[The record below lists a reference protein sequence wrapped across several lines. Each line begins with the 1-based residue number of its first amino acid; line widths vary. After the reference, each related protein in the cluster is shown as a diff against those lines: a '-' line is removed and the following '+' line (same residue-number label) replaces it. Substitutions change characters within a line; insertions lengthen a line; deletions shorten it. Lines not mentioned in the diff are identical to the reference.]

1 MSIAAISA
9 KSSASRWK
17 SNTCAFFDNA
27 VLLHGL
33 RDYDIPHVQ
42 MPANEHL
49 RAGLAV
55 LFRNFSDFRTVDEQ
69 EIRAA
74 QGAPRLNADAAF
86 LAVRLQLAF
95 LEGRVQLDL
104 VDGRKRQA
112 LGLQLL
118 QVTNLEV

>member
-1 MSIAAISA
+1 MRCCFTDFGITI
-9 KSSASRWK
+9 
-17 SNTCAFFDNA
+17 F
-27 VLLHGL
+27 
-33 RDYDIPHVQ
+33 PHVQ

-55 LFRNFSDFRTVDEQ
+55 LFRNFRISGRSMS
-69 EIRAA
+69 RKSAPPK
-74 QGAPRLNADAAF
+74 GAPRLNADAAF